1 VRDPCGCGTC
11 TGAGQE
17 GDLAEERVPA
27 NRCDEALRSGG
38 RGWDRRR
45 GWGRGR
51 RWLGRYV
58 RNRGYGRSGTHL
70 SVLEKGNWA
79 GRRVSDQPVP
89 DEAAVAAAA
98 EVEDKVIDDEGSG
111 GQSPI
116 AHEAAVEPAHEPAA
130 GVDRLHA
137 VIVGTG
143 ATLLDRRFSGQ
154 GHFRGRGVFST
165 TPISSGSIG

>member
-1 VRDPCGCGTC
+1 MRVR
-11 TGAGQE
+11 GQE

-27 NRCDEALRSGG
+27 DRCGEALGGGG
-38 RGWDRRR
+38 RGWDRGR
-45 GWGRGR
+45 GWGRRR
-51 RWLGRYV
+51 RWLGRHV
-58 RNRGYGRSGTHL
+58 RDPGYGRSGTHL

-89 DEAAVAAAA
+89 DEAAVAATA

-130 GVDRLHA
+130 GVDRFHV

-143 ATLLDRRFSGQ
+143 RRYFIVGSAAKDSPAG
-154 GHFRGRGVFST
+154 GVFST
-165 TPISSGSIG
+165 PPISSRSIG